1 MMMTCQFWRG
11 WLAGGSNSSLAHAF
25 IKTSKS
31 SAEGKQAE
39 PNMIEY
45 YDGGPFGVRLIFRAH
60 GSAVIK
66 ALIPATVSILVLYGV
81 MHHPGFDIAAPPAE
95 KERLIGHPYAVG
107 ALLAAFSFLIVFRAN
122 FAYARFW
129 EGCQQV
135 HQMHSKWTDMATC
148 LAAFHYQSSLYSKI
162 RPPAFGQHES
172 LQHDI
177 QLGRELNPC
186 TPDEMRQQ
194 LDEMEEKE
202 RNGTFIGKVTRPIRL
217 LSPMNVIDKS
227 RHRTSRANRSRAD
240 PSDDGES
247 HMGSLVSNDTVS
259 KVISVSPR
267 LDGGLQG
274 AEPSL
279 FLQEFAHLMSLMSAV
294 AFSTLRGDSE
304 GTEIPLIEYIPGTAW
319 PPVDPDDLATEIRQ
333 GYHSTNRLILNIR
346 WLFGLTRGKKEKVL
360 YNAARPLR
368 VLGGVSDAEMH
379 MLMNARGP
387 SAKVALCSLWLN
399 EFVTREHL
407 SGSTNGVAAPII
419 SRLYQYCSDGMV
431 GFHQARKI
439 AYTPFP
445 FPHAQVTTLFVA
457 VVVFFM
463 PVLMYS
469 FVNSWWLAYL
479 LDFFTV
485 LCFVSLHMVARE
497 LENPFT
503 SVPNDLPLPTL
514 QVEFN
519 EALVSMFAGY
529 NPDSWWELPKK
540 KGERKE
546 KKVAPKTTP
555 IKGSIKEEDNGNEEG
570 TQENGE
576 SNSTTYGAIDIES
589 GV

>member
-1 MMMTCQFWRG
+1 MNR
-11 WLAGGSNSSLAHAF
+11 GGSEDRSPHIIAFF
-25 IKTSKS
+25 IKGRRTAK
-31 SAEGKQAE
+31 
-39 PNMIEY
+39 MIEY
-45 YDGGPFGVRLIFRAH
+45 NDGGPFGVRLIFRAH

-66 ALIPATVSILVLYGV
+66 AIIPAAVSVLVLFGV
-81 MHHPGFDIAAPPAE
+81 MHISGFDIAAPAAE

-129 EGCQQV
+129 EACQQV
-135 HQMHSKWTDMATC
+135 HQMHSKWSDMATC
-148 LAAFHYQSSLYSKI
+148 LAAFHYQSSLYNKV

-186 TPDEMRQQ
+186 SPDEMRAQ
-194 LDEMEEKE
+194 LDDMDERERKE
-202 RNGTFIGKVTRPIRL
+202 TFIGQVTRPIRL
-217 LSPMNVIDKS
+217 LSPMIDKS
-227 RHRTSRANRSRAD
+227 RPRRSTRSRAD
-240 PSDDGES
+240 PSEDGES
-247 HMGSLVSNDTVS
+247 NLESLVSNDTMS
-259 KVISVSPR
+259 KIISVSR

-294 AFSTLRGDSE
+294 AFSTLRGDTQ
-304 GTEIPLIEYIPGTAW
+304 GTEIPLIEYIPGTKW
-319 PPVDPDDLATEIRQ
+319 PPVDPDDLDTEIRQ
-333 GYHSTNRLILNIR
+333 GYHSTNRFILNTR
-346 WLFGLTRGKKEKVL
+346 WLLGLTGGRKERVL

-431 GFHQARKI
+431 GYHQARKI

-457 VVVFFM
+457 VVVSYF
-463 PVLMYS
+463 S
-469 FVNSWWLAYL
+469 
-479 LDFFTV
+479 
-485 LCFVSLHMVARE
+485 SLR
-497 LENPFT
+497 
-503 SVPNDLPLPTL
+503 S
-514 QVEFN
+514 
-519 EALVSMFAGY
+519 
-529 NPDSWWELPKK
+529 
-540 KGERKE
+540 
-546 KKVAPKTTP
+546 
-555 IKGSIKEEDNGNEEG
+555 
-570 TQENGE
+570 
-576 SNSTTYGAIDIES
+576 
-589 GV
+589 